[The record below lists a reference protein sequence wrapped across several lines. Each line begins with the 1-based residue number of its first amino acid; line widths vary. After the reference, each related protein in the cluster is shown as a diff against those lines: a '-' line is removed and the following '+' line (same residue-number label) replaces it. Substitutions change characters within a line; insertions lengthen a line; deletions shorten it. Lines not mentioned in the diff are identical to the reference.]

1 MKAPPPVSEK
11 VIHICRKELI
21 DGYLRKLTLKRY
33 SSCALSLSKKLPSG
47 LPSRSASASYLK
59 IVFVTVLCLN
69 SLLNISTC
77 PFSPSKKS
85 SQLFGRGQAPSDER
99 SPPDF
104 GLSWERGRQ
113 KTLLY
118 LSMWP
123 AWHGHI
129 CHLFCSDFHLLLL
142 LLLFLRCLKSG
153 QLWIWHP
160 WSRCQATRAVKTR
173 SLFPSTE
180 LSTKILLSNKKLACS
195 CFKKISTSIEWQEV
209 RSENKGDGETLE
221 KVAALLLHSGSCL
234 HVART

>member
-1 MKAPPPVSEK
+1 MRKDFYGSLPGRASVRKTYKKLGLCNVPSGLGCWPTWRRLGRGSRNWTCDSAPLFSHANSVHTWQYIDKAESVQAGRKKNYVVLQPAPPVLQPLNAVKPPPHSQK
-11 VIHICRKELI
+11 KWYICRKELI

-104 GLSWERGRQ
+104 GLS
-113 KTLLY
+113 
-118 LSMWP
+118 
-123 AWHGHI
+123 
-129 CHLFCSDFHLLLL
+129 
-142 LLLFLRCLKSG
+142 
-153 QLWIWHP
+153 
-160 WSRCQATRAVKTR
+160 
-173 SLFPSTE
+173 
-180 LSTKILLSNKKLACS
+180 
-195 CFKKISTSIEWQEV
+195 
-209 RSENKGDGETLE
+209 
-221 KVAALLLHSGSCL
+221 
-234 HVART
+234 